1 LGELIERIPLD
12 NGLNLELYNRS
23 RPVAGDRWLVSLE
36 ARIEIEVKP
45 EYFMGEEM
53 PPVTIEEVK
62 AILGEKITY
71 RYDKQRNFIVETEK
85 EAILNGLKARFLDT
99 TFGYLSSPGFPRRF
113 IERKYQEATSKLL
126 KWRKI

>member
-1 LGELIERIPLD
+1 MGEFIERIPLD
-12 NGLNLELYNRS
+12 NGLNLELYNHS

-45 EYFMGEEM
+45 EYFTR
-53 PPVTIEEVK
+53 PIEDVSFEVVK
-62 AILGEKITY
+62 AILGEKVTY
-71 RYDKQRNFIVETEK
+71 RYEKRRNFIAETEK

-113 IERKYQEATSKLL
+113 IQRKYQEATSKLL
-126 KWRKI
+126 KWRKM